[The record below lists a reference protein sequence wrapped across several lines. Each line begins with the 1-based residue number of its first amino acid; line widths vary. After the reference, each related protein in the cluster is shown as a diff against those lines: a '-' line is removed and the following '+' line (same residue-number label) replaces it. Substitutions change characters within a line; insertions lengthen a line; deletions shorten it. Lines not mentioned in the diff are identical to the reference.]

1 LVVAGFLA
9 AGAVRLVWLWAFRDN
24 WDMGTYRQ
32 FAEFAPRGG
41 GLYRDIV
48 SYHFSPVFAF
58 LLAGVAGIA
67 PGIGM
72 SFERGVG
79 LVLLAADAIS
89 ALLVYRIARGNL
101 GRPPLPAAIAALLFF
116 SNPVSVFVTGFH
128 LQFDNLAILFLLGA
142 IALARPEK
150 NPLRPSVLALL
161 SGSLLVKHVTWF
173 HPLLFARGRLG
184 WRKSIALAVP
194 YLVFFAVSFLPYWN
208 VLGVTAKRIFGYA
221 SLGEDYGTA
230 MLTKVPGMPSWA
242 PAAVFLLAI
251 AIAVFAFRRMEIGR
265 ACLLLFLVILIFVPG
280 VTEYYFVWPIA
291 LGSLYGGAGYALFTL
306 LVSAFFLGSP
316 DGLGLPIPHLPG
328 WHGIWWGAVFWLLW
342 ELRRS
347 SGTRPKAEARP

>member
-1 LVVAGFLA
+1 M
-9 AGAVRLVWLWAFRDN
+9 GAVRLAWLGAFRDN

-32 FAEFAPRGG
+32 FVEFAPRGG
-41 GLYRDIV
+41 GLYRDII

-58 LLAGVAGIA
+58 LLAAVAGIA
-67 PGIGM
+67 SGIGM
-72 SFERGVG
+72 SFEKAVG
-79 LVLLAADAIS
+79 LVLLAGDAVS

-101 GRPPLPAAIAALLFF
+101 GRPPWPAALAALLFF

-128 LQFDNLAILFLLGA
+128 LQFDNLAIVFLLA
-142 IALARPEK
+142 AVALAGPGK
-150 NPLRPSVLALL
+150 DPLRPSVLALL
-161 SGSLLVKHVTWF
+161 SGSLLFKHVTWF

-184 WRKSIALAVP
+184 WRKLFALAVP
-194 YLVFFAVSFLPYWN
+194 YLVFFAVSFLPYWS
-208 VLGVTAKRIFGYA
+208 VLGLTAQRIFGYS

-230 MLTKVPGMPSWA
+230 MLSKVPGMPPWA

-251 AIAVFAFRRMEIGR
+251 AVGVVAFRKMEIGR
-265 ACLLLFLVILIFVPG
+265 ACLLLFLVLLIFVPG
-280 VTEYYFVWPIA
+280 AVEYYFVWPIA

-328 WHGIWWGAVFWLLW
+328 WHGVWWSAVFWLLW
-342 ELRRS
+342 ELRS
-347 SGTRPKAEARP
+347 SSRTPPRAEART